1 MFLLTLSTPV
11 RKRFDLFTTLLKTKI
26 HRYTYTFQYSPRY
39 STFIQ
44 VAAKKTLY
52 HLYEDNI
59 WGSFIQGYLKQVYTI
74 NHKIQ
79 VQGIAD
85 TTACLVIM
93 IILPKLCQLKCCF
106 QA

>member
-11 RKRFDLFTTLLKTKI
+11 CKRFDLFTTLLESKI
-26 HRYTYTFQYSPRY
+26 HRYTYTFQYSSRY
-39 STFIQ
+39 STFVQ
-44 VAAKKTLY
+44 VAAKKQF
-52 HLYEDNI
+52 NI
-59 WGSFIQGYLKQVYTI
+59 FIQGYLKQVYTI
-74 NHKIQ
+74 NHKFQ